1 MYVISG
7 FNVWNLFVVL
17 TYIDRRNKGT
27 SEDTPRTV
35 RGRSPST
42 NRYWIIDGVVW
53 GSTAVLFGNK
63 RGTVENKCAVQKK
76 AITKLGST

>member
-17 TYIDRRNKGT
+17 TYIDRRNNGT

-35 RGRSPST
+35 RGQIPI
-42 NRYWIIDGVVW
+42 N
-53 GSTAVLFGNK
+53 
-63 RGTVENKCAVQKK
+63 
-76 AITKLGST
+76 